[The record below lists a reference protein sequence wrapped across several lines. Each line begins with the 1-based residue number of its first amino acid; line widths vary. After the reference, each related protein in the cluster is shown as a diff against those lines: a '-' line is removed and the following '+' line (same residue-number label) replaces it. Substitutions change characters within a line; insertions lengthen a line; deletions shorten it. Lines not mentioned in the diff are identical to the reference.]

1 MYYEC
6 EVVCMKK
13 VFLLIIRAVFAILSI
28 IFFGLFVFPM
38 AGNIINPG
46 NIAGTALCVW
56 VFCVC
61 VAPLHRKIREFFSKR
76 KFTKFLYRAVNFCFI
91 AFAVYGAVVTSAM
104 AVCAFQTP
112 AENATA
118 VVLGAQV
125 KPWGPSVM
133 LMGRIDAADEY
144 LEQNADARAVLTGG
158 QGSDE
163 PVSEAQS
170 MYDTLVERGVDPQRL
185 YKEDRAENTTE
196 NIKYSMEII
205 KSENLNEDLAVVTD
219 GFHQLRVRIIAAQQG
234 IKGNVGAIN
243 SDTAFKY
250 LPTFT
255 VREWFAIPYQVLFR

>member
-1 MYYEC
+1 
-6 EVVCMKK
+6 MKK
-13 VFLLIIRAVFAILSI
+13 IVLLIIRTVFAILSI
-28 IFFGLFVFPM
+28 IFFVLFVFPM
-38 AGNIINPG
+38 ASNIINPG
-46 NIAGTALCVW
+46 NIAGIALCVW
-56 VFCVC
+56 VFCIC
-61 VAPLHRKIREFFSKR
+61 VAPLHREIRGFFCKR

-91 AFAVYGAVVTSAM
+91 AFAVYGAIVTAAM
-104 AVCAFQTP
+104 AVCAFQAP

-133 LMGRIDAADEY
+133 LMGRINAADEY
-144 LEQNADARAVLTGG
+144 LEQNEGACAVLTGG

-170 MYDTLVERGVDPQRL
+170 MYDTLVDKGVDSSRL
-185 YKEDRAENTTE
+185 YKEDRATNTTE

-205 KSENLNEDLAVVTD
+205 ESENLNQDLAVVTD

-243 SDTAFKY
+243 SDTSFKY

-255 VREWFAIPYQVLFR
+255 VREWFALPYQVLFRS